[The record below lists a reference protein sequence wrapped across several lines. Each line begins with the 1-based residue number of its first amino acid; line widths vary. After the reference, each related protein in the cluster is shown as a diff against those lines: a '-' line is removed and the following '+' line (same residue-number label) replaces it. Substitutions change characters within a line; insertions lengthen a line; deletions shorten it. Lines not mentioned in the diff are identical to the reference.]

1 MEIWQWLKLILL
13 WVTVAGYALLALSIF
28 VHAFF
33 RGRKRERS
41 AGLVDWK
48 RVRLRLSATCPSQ
61 TQLGQHMTAMELE
74 LNVPAS

>member
-13 WVTVAGYALLALSIF
+13 WVTVAGYALLALGIF

-41 AGLVDWK
+41 AGWSIANVSDSGYPPVVLRK
-48 RVRLRLSATCPSQ
+48 RSWGNT
-61 TQLGQHMTAMELE
+61 
-74 LNVPAS
+74 